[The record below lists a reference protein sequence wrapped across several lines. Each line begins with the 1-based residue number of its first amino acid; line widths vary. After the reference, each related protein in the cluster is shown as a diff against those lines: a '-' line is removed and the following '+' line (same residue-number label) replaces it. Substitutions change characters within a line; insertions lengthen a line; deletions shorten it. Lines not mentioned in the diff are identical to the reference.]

1 MTGESG
7 VAFLSLNASE
17 FVEMFIGVGAARVR
31 DLFNQVRLWHPGRL
45 AVSLQT
51 HHQCAALLM
60 LGFQGVRGWL
70 SQSTQARSLRPCII
84 FMDEI
89 DAVGRT
95 RGGAQVGYTVLIHV
109 CCATTA
115 RFQPQLPAFTA
126 LSTSARE
133 LLRID
138 TAGQRRAR
146 HHAEPAAV
154 GDGWLW
160 RPRWAPDPDIKP
172 MSFIPSLWHLP
183 WVPAVR
189 KLR

>member
-45 AVSLQT
+45 AVSLQAR
-51 HHQCAALLM
+51 HECAALLM
-60 LGFQGVRGWL
+60 LGVQGVRGWS

-95 RGGAQVGYTVLIHV
+95 RGGAQVRYTVLARVRH
-109 CCATTA
+109 AATA
-115 RFQPQLPAFTA
+115 RFQPQVPAFTA
-126 LSTSARE
+126 LQQISA
-133 LLRID
+133 
-138 TAGQRRAR
+138 
-146 HHAEPAAV
+146 
-154 GDGWLW
+154 
-160 RPRWAPDPDIKP
+160 
-172 MSFIPSLWHLP
+172 
-183 WVPAVR
+183 
-189 KLR
+189 